1 MIEVFVRSS
10 TPYLDVG
17 YYREM
22 SHHVCCAPELAG
34 WAINVPEKFKGR
46 ILPEKDRTVLENALR
61 FASETGKQIVVFD
74 ISRVSDR
81 LKAIKRGV
89 KSTPAVI
96 IDGKK
101 YDDADEILRVL
112 QAPSSKH

>member
-10 TPYLDVG
+10 SPYMDVDH
-17 YYREM
+17 YREL
-22 SHHVCCAPELAG
+22 SQHTFCAPNLAR
-34 WAINVPEKFKGR
+34 WAADIPAKFKGR
-46 ILPEKDRTVLENALR
+46 ILPEKDQTVLESALR
-61 FASETGKQIVVFD
+61 FASEAGEKIVVFD
-74 ISRVSDR
+74 VSRVSDK

-112 QAPSSKH
+112 QTPSSKH

>member
-22 SHHVCCAPELAG
+22 SHHVYCAPELAQ
-34 WAINVPEKFKGR
+34 WAIKVPDKFKGR

-61 FASETGKQIVVFD
+61 FASETGKEIVVFD
-74 ISRVSDR
+74 VSRVSDK
-81 LKAIKRGV
+81 LKAIKSGV
-89 KSTPAVI
+89 KNTPTVI

-101 YDDADEILRVL
+101 YDDVDEILRIL

>member
-10 TPYLDVG
+10 SPYMDVG
-17 YYREM
+17 HYREL
-22 SHHVCCAPELAG
+22 SQHVYCSPDLAR
-34 WAINVPEKFKGR
+34 WAADVPEKFKGR
-46 ILPEKDRTVLENALR
+46 ILPEKDRTVLESALR
-61 FASETGKQIVVFD
+61 FASETGEQIVVFD
-74 ISRVSDR
+74 VSRVSDR

-89 KSTPAVI
+89 KSAPTVI

-101 YDDADEILRVL
+101 YDNAEEILRIL